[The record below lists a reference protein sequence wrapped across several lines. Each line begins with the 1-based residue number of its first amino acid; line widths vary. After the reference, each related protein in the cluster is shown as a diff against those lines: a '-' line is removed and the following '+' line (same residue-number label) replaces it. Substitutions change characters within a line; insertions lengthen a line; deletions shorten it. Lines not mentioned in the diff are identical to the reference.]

1 MVKIKRISTAKMR
14 YKLRHKNTGNLGEIE
29 HWLSDNCDGT
39 YACQIDDAKTPN
51 GGQNFAPLDVV
62 VRFEHRSDQKKFKE
76 MLLPR
81 Q

>member
-14 YKLRHKNTGNLGEIE
+14 YKLRYKNTGNLGEIE

-51 GGQNFAPLDVV
+51 GGKKICAAGCRRP
-62 VRFEHRSDQKKFKE
+62 VRAQV
-76 MLLPR
+76 
-81 Q
+81 